1 MQKNIIIAVI
11 AGFCAGAAVAAV
23 ALSQTDGDER
33 LAEKARSIVDAT
45 VSSECDNPAATPV
58 RRQRGV
64 SILIK
69 QNFCA
74 AGNQIHT
81 SHRRLTDDPV

>member
-23 ALSQTDGDER
+23 ALSQTDADER

-45 VSSECDNPAATPV
+45 VSRV
-58 RRQRGV
+58 R
-64 SILIK
+64 
-69 QNFCA
+69 
-74 AGNQIHT
+74 
-81 SHRRLTDDPV
+81 